1 MAPSRNHEVPL
12 AALAESEDCVR
23 ALLALA
29 NPKLEGRALSALA
42 TSSVFSE
49 EDVRALLPDGAW
61 LLRDASGDVVRVAVV
76 ELERR
81 WNSGKITQWAIV
93 KALLARRF
101 RCPVDLIVVS
111 GARTVRR
118 RLARGHVT
126 RGGLSVRVR
135 LVSAR
140 TLWDASLVASNET
153 VRSFLLA
160 ASLRL
165 TEDEVT
171 GAELAAR
178 VRDERK
184 RLQFQDFPPMLRD
197 AFLACLERIDPPDS
211 DELRETLMLTME
223 MLSDG
228 TLIASKEGRALLKKY
243 GRLLRAEGRVEGR
256 DEGRLDGARRLLV
269 SVLERRFGALS
280 PELRQAIDRST
291 SELALTGAVHDVV
304 DGEPLESVAARF
316 ASAPSE

>member
-1 MAPSRNHEVPL
+1 MEYSSLARPSLR
-12 AALAESEDCVR
+12 
-23 ALLALA
+23 
-29 NPKLEGRALSALA
+29 ALA
-42 TSSVFSE
+42 TI
-49 EDVRALLPDGAW
+49 
-61 LLRDASGDVVRVAVV
+61 SG
-76 ELERR
+76 
-81 WNSGKITQWAIV
+81 QP
-93 KALLARRF
+93 F
-101 RCPVDLIVVS
+101 
-111 GARTVRR
+111 
-118 RLARGHVT
+118 
-126 RGGLSVRVR
+126 
-135 LVSAR
+135 SAR

-165 TEDEVT
+165 SEDEVT

-243 GRLLRAEGRVEGR
+243 GRLLRAEGREEGREEGRVEGR

-269 SVLERRFGALS
+269 SVLERRFGVLS

-291 SELALTGAVHDVV
+291 SELALTGAAHDVV